1 MTSSL
6 SILIRPITCSV
17 PVCFKSHGQKEILEG
32 VNDLTFSANSKR
44 FLMYAIARAGSH
56 QQAVE
61 TTSAI
66 EIRALSSLSGWQLTR
81 REAAFR

>member
-1 MTSSL
+1 MDRKKYL
-6 SILIRPITCSV
+6 R
-17 PVCFKSHGQKEILEG
+17 GG

-44 FLMYAIARAGSH
+44 SLMYAIARAGSH

-61 TTSAI
+61 TMSAI
-66 EIRALSSLSGWQLTR
+66 EIRALSSLSGWLLTR